1 MNDKSFVY
9 YLYTLSDLWH
19 VATWREAPMF
29 RLLKNKSFCSKCGR
43 QDVQVSAQKRVLRVK
58 RTSFLSSIS
67 LLLFEYAFSC
77 LGSIY
82 LNFTINNLKNQKL
95 RFAILHLFYQLSILD
110 EKMLFNLLLRVWKY
124 EFLSTRDLWSTF
136 RFCIYWTNRV

>member
-1 MNDKSFVY
+1 M
-9 YLYTLSDLWH
+9 
-19 VATWREAPMF
+19 
-29 RLLKNKSFCSKCGR
+29 
-43 QDVQVSAQKRVLRVK
+43 QVSAQKRVLRVK

-124 EFLSTRDLWSTF
+124 EFLSTRDL
-136 RFCIYWTNRV
+136 

>member
-1 MNDKSFVY
+1 
-9 YLYTLSDLWH
+9 
-19 VATWREAPMF
+19 
-29 RLLKNKSFCSKCGR
+29 
-43 QDVQVSAQKRVLRVK
+43 VQVSAQKRVLRVK

-67 LLLFEYAFSC
+67 LLLLEYAFSC

-124 EFLSTRDLWSTF
+124 EFLSTRDL
-136 RFCIYWTNRV
+136 